1 MSIAEAVPILG
12 PLLADAQFRWWLL
25 GLLLALGP
33 VPEDV
38 AVKTAKKSESGIE
51 IIETSTVTKWKFGG
65 LLRVLMTAAASHSRL
80 ADRVASLETTVGLMG
95 SSMSSFTAELRLW
108 RASFERAGLIG
119 SSATS
124 SSSGTRLAVHPHG
137 ANDPISDRRADR
149 RSDSSLRVGSS
160 GT

>member
-38 AVKTAKKSESGIE
+38 TLKSTKKAESGGE
-51 IIETSTVTKWKFGG
+51 IIETSTITKWRFGG

-80 ADRVASLETTVGLMG
+80 ADRVASLETTVQFMG

-124 SSSGTRLAVHPHG
+124 SSSGTRLAVRPET
-137 ANDPISDRRADR
+137 AIDPLSDRRPDR
-149 RSDSSLRVGSS
+149 RSESGLRVGS
-160 GT
+160 GGA